1 MTLINEGL
9 TAWQQPENNNKLLNL
24 QWQQLDRS
32 WGEVKIEFSGCLAY
46 RITTPAGLTIM
57 VDS

>member
-1 MTLINEGL
+1 MISINEGL

-32 WGEVKIEFSGCLAY
+32 WA
-46 RITTPAGLTIM
+46 T
-57 VDS
+57 